1 MTETTEPED
10 VRTTLQ
16 HFASKLGEWRKE
28 ADRLR
33 ARSERRRVAS
43 TKLLVHVE
51 DTSGELYREIESFN
65 ATVAEVA
72 KQSPQAAGELA
83 EVGETLR
90 LLLLEITEAGVKLYS
105 TRSKPVAHEPT
116 H

>member
-1 MTETTEPED
+1 MTEPQD
-10 VRTTLQ
+10 VRATLQ
-16 HFASKLGEWRKE
+16 HFAQNLGKWRE
-28 ADRLR
+28 ESTRLR
-33 ARSERRRVAS
+33 DRAKSRRAAS

-51 DTSGELYREIESFN
+51 DTSGELYREIESFT

-90 LLLLEITEAGVKLYS
+90 LLLLDITELGTKLYS
-105 TRSKPVAHEPT
+105 TRSAPIAHERAR
-116 H
+116 